1 VTNLNTDPR
10 ERAFD
15 ALDHANDTAKE
26 RRHDQRQSI
35 PVLRDVETPARIV
48 AVELMT
54 LFDRLVLLG
63 YSQTTLF
70 EDMAP
75 GATATLRAWAR
86 SERTRRSR
94 GDPVGRVTTVASV
107 MGRYPGPCINV
118 QRKTTLPR
126 PPRKWRPRSKDGEE
140 VITAENITDEQISE
154 FRDSL
159 PEVTDEEFAS
169 GGRPFSPARWR
180 RVCRAALGASN
191 ASSERGFI
199 AAEINRRADAAISDL
214 IAERDHFAA
223 ECKRLKAERTRSLG
237 RRDTT
242 EG

>member
-1 VTNLNTDPR
+1 MTNLNTDPR

-15 ALDHANDTAKE
+15 ALDARNEERKE

-75 GATATLRAWAR
+75 GATATLRAWAAANGLDVR
-86 SERTRRSR
+86 EETLSD
-94 GDPVGRVTTVASV
+94 GVTTVASV

-118 QRKTTLPR
+118 QRKTTLPATT
-126 PPRKWRPRSKDGEE
+126 EE
-140 VITAENITDEQISE
+140 V
-154 FRDSL
+154 
-159 PEVTDEEFAS
+159 
-169 GGRPFSPARWR
+169 
-180 RVCRAALGASN
+180 
-191 ASSERGFI
+191 
-199 AAEINRRADAAISDL
+199 AAEEA
-214 IAERDHFAA
+214 
-223 ECKRLKAERTRSLG
+223 RSVG
-237 RRDTT
+237 K
-242 EG
+242 